1 MKKFID
7 FIKTDYGVIFIIYAA
22 IIFLVLFAKIG
33 DAFYKNETL
42 VIYKQNPELQ
52 KINEDLKNQV
62 FESESK
68 IIVLETKIE
77 ALEKTKKQQ
86 SWNLSNSTQ
95 NLENE
100 VVEVVKIVQDSA
112 LIFLLDRVKIEQKN
126 LVKTY
131 ENIIELKD
139 SVITE
144 KDNMIQSYVFATDKM
159 SNEIDILHAKNNEL
173 LINDSRN
180 KSKIKKRNR
189 IILVGGSIVAAGIA
203 GVVLLSR

>member
-1 MKKFID
+1 MKKIIN
-7 FIKTDYGVIFIIYAA
+7 FIKTDMGIIFIIYLL
-22 IIFLVLFAKIG
+22 IIFLVLFVKIG
-33 DAFYKNETL
+33 DAFYKKEPL

-52 KINEDLKNQV
+52 KINEELKAQV

-68 IIVLETKIE
+68 ILVLETKIE
-77 ALEKTKKQQ
+77 TLEKAKKQQ

-95 NLENE
+95 NLETE
-100 VVEVVKIVQDSA
+100 IVEVVKIVQDST

-126 LVKTY
+126 LAKTY

-139 SVITE
+139 SVIFE
-144 KDNMIQSYVFATDKM
+144 KDNVIQSYVFATDKM
-159 SNEIDILHAKNNEL
+159 SNEIKVLHAKNNEL

-189 IILVGGSIVAAGIA
+189 IIIVGGSVFAAGIA
-203 GVVLLSR
+203 GVILLN

>member
-7 FIKTDYGVIFIIYAA
+7 FLKQDWGILAIFTLIVVVVIIANTC
-22 IIFLVLFAKIG
+22 G
-33 DAFYKNETL
+33 NSWKNEPL

-52 KINEDLKNQV
+52 KINEELKNQV

-68 IIVLETKIE
+68 ILVLETKIE

-86 SWNLSNSTQ
+86 YWNLSNSTQ

-100 VVEVVKIVQDSA
+100 VVEVVEVIQDST
-112 LIFLLDRVKIEQKN
+112 LVFLLDRVKIEQKN

-139 SVITE
+139 SVIFE

-159 SNEIDILHAKNNEL
+159 SNEIESLHAKNNEL

-180 KSKIKKRNR
+180 KGKIKKRNR
-189 IILVGGSIVAAGIA
+189 IIIIGGSIVAAGIA